1 MEDELAILHG
11 LWGELDGWSYEGHQV
26 SVRDASFHPKPVD
39 VPGRP
44 RTPIGGA
51 RPRLIVGGQGSPRS
65 YRIAARYAD
74 EFNLSSASPD
84 TARKAFAAVDA
95 ACDAIGR
102 DRATVTH
109 SAMAGVL
116 IGRDEGEM
124 AERLSAAVAAFG
136 SEDDG
141 TWLEERLERWITGT
155 PEQVREGVRRF
166 AAAGVERIMLQD
178 FLPWDLDMIDAIG
191 EVLVGQV

>member
-1 MEDELAILHG
+1 MANPKN
-11 LWGELDGWSYEGHQV
+11 WRQ
-26 SVRDASFHPKPVD
+26 HPK
-39 VPGRP
+39 
-44 RTPIGGA
+44 A
-51 RPRLIVGGQGSPRS
+51 QQ
-65 YRIAARYAD
+65 A
-74 EFNLSSASPD
+74 
-84 TARKAFAAVDA
+84 
-95 ACDAIGR
+95 
-102 DRATVTH
+102 
-109 SAMAGVL
+109 AMAGVL
-116 IGRDEGEM
+116 VGRDEGEM

-155 PEQVREGVRRF
+155 PEQAREGVRRF